1 MADNTDEKHLED
13 PSNSPLKS
21 TPDNTLQT
29 KGTDINNQN
38 PETENMEVHKHPHHV
53 THKKKFG
60 EYLLEFFM
68 LFLAVFLGFV
78 AENIRENIS
87 KHETERRLMEM
98 VGEDLRLDESKLD
111 SVIIINQTIFDKMDT
126 MRGLVYAA
134 THAPLPDSSIKKMYY
149 FFRFYS
155 LNVRRYLGTPR
166 TLNLFNKNDAF
177 NSLRKQNVSDSI
189 GEYFDL
195 EARSQT
201 QWDAFRTYQFSAYDV
216 GETIFNTELL
226 ENNSKR
232 EEENS
237 FMLATQKFELMT
249 SEKKTLLLYANKLYV
264 AAGVYSGYINR
275 LKLLK
280 QRAAS
285 LVALIKKEYH

>member
-1 MADNTDEKHLED
+1 MRHKQIDYAAAELWKFYFRH
-13 PSNSPLKS
+13 P
-21 TPDNTLQT
+21 
-29 KGTDINNQN
+29 DINNQN
-38 PETENMEVHKHPHHV
+38 LGIENMEVHKHPHHV

-60 EYLLEFFM
+60 EYLLECFM

-87 KHETERRLMEM
+87 KHETERHLMEM
-98 VGEDLRLDESKLD
+98 MVEDLKSDNVKLD
-111 SVIIINQTIFDKMDT
+111 SAIIANQTISDKMDS

-134 THAPLPDSSIKKMYY
+134 IHARLPDSSIKKMYY

-166 TLNLFNKNDAF
+166 SLNMFNKNDAF
-177 NSLRKQNVSDSI
+177 TSLRKQNVADSI

-216 GETIFNTELL
+216 GEIIFNTELL
-226 ENNSKR
+226 ENNVRR
-232 EEENS
+232 EGENS
-237 FMLATQKFELMT
+237 FMLSTQKFELVT
-249 SEKKTLLLYANKLYV
+249 SDKKTLLLYANKLYV
-264 AAGVYSGYINR
+264 AAGVYAGYISR

-280 QRAAS
+280 LRAAS
-285 LVALIKKEYH
+285 LISLIKKEYHFGDE

>member
-1 MADNTDEKHLED
+1 MADNTDEKNLEY
-13 PSNSPLKS
+13 PANSPLKN
-21 TPDNTLQT
+21 TTDHTLQT
-29 KGTDINNQN
+29 NDTDTNNQN

-53 THKKKFG
+53 MHKKKFG

-87 KHETERRLMEM
+87 KHETERQLMEM
-98 VGEDLRLDESKLD
+98 MVEDLRLDEGKLD
-111 SVIIINQTIFDKMDT
+111 SVIIINQTISDKMDS

-134 THAPLPDSSIKKMYY
+134 VHAPLPDSSIKKMYY

-216 GETIFNTELL
+216 GETIFNTELF
-226 ENNSKR
+226 ENTIRRDTES
-232 EEENS
+232 S
-237 FMLATQKFELMT
+237 LMLSTQKFELMT

-264 AAGVYSGYINR
+264 AAGVYAGYINR
-275 LKLLK
+275 LKLLRL
-280 QRAAS
+280 RAAS
-285 LVALIKKEYH
+285 LMALIKKEYH

>member
-1 MADNTDEKHLED
+1 MRHKQIDYAAAELWKFYFRH
-13 PSNSPLKS
+13 P
-21 TPDNTLQT
+21 
-29 KGTDINNQN
+29 DINNQN
-38 PETENMEVHKHPHHV
+38 LGIENMEVHKHPHHV

-60 EYLLEFFM
+60 EYLLECFM

-87 KHETERRLMEM
+87 KHETERHLMEM
-98 VGEDLRLDESKLD
+98 MVEDLKSDNVKLD
-111 SVIIINQTIFDKMDT
+111 SAIIANQTISDKMDS

-134 THAPLPDSSIKKMYY
+134 IHARLPDSSIKKMYY

-166 TLNLFNKNDAF
+166 SLNMFNKNDAF
-177 NSLRKQNVSDSI
+177 TSLRKQNVADSI

-216 GETIFNTELL
+216 GEIIFNTELL
-226 ENNSKR
+226 ENNVRR
-232 EEENS
+232 EGENS
-237 FMLATQKFELMT
+237 FMLSTQKFELVT
-249 SEKKTLLLYANKLYV
+249 SDKKTLLLYANKLYV
-264 AAGVYSGYINR
+264 AAGVYAGYICR

-280 QRAAS
+280 LRAAS
-285 LVALIKKEYH
+285 LISLIKKEYHFGDE